1 MSVSKGKILL
11 MDDEPL
17 IQKVT
22 GQMLKS
28 LGYEALI
35 TAKGEEA
42 IELYQ
47 QHMDQGTPIDALI
60 MDLSIVGGKGA
71 EDTIVELKKIDS
83 KVKAIL
89 STGFAHD
96 RQVIEHKKYGFAAVL
111 VKPYKLTELKE
122 TLKKVLSED

>member
-1 MSVSKGKILL
+1 MSVSNGRILL

-35 TAKGEEA
+35 TSTGEEA

-60 MDLSIVGGKGA
+60 LDLSILGGMGA
-71 EDTIVELKKIDS
+71 EDTIINLKRIDS

-96 RQVIEHKKYGFAAVL
+96 RQVVGHKKYGFAAVL
-111 VKPYKLTELKE
+111 VKPYKLKELKE
-122 TLKKVLSED
+122 TLKKVLAG